1 MAERVTFR
9 SSTGPSLAGII
20 DRPAGAPRGWGV
32 FSHGFTLGKDSP
44 AAARICKQLA
54 EDGIGMLR
62 FDALGLADSE
72 GDWGDG
78 SFTVKVNDVIRACE
92 FMAAQGTPADILVGH
107 SFGGAAVL
115 AAARQSPGVR
125 AVATVGAPMDPG
137 HAEMQY
143 DAVVDRV
150 LSEGSAEW
158 MAGGRT
164 LTLKRA
170 FVEDVR
176 AASLQDKIR
185 SLRLPL
191 LILHSPT
198 DNTVGIENASEI
210 FRTARHPR
218 SFVSLEGSDHLLTG
232 PGQARRA
239 GRIIGAWADAYLGGE
254 QTV

>member
-1 MAERVTFR
+1 MAERVTFL
-9 SSTGPSLAGII
+9 SSTGPALAGII
-20 DRPAGAPRGWGV
+20 DRPAVEPRGWGV

-62 FDALGLADSE
+62 FDALGLGDSE

-92 FMAAQGTPADILVGH
+92 FMAEQNTIADILVGH
-107 SFGGAAVL
+107 SFGGAAVI

-125 AVATVGAPMDPG
+125 AVATVGAPMDPA
-137 HAEMQY
+137 HAEHQY

-150 LSEGSAEW
+150 LSEGSAQW
-158 MAGGRT
+158 MVGGRT

-176 AASLQDKIR
+176 AAALHEKIR

-198 DNTVGIENASEI
+198 DNTVGIANASEI

-239 GRIIGAWADAYLGGE
+239 GRIIGAWADAYLDAE
-254 QTV
+254 

>member
-1 MAERVTFR
+1 MAERVTFV

-20 DRPAGAPRGWGV
+20 DRPDREPRGWGV

-62 FDALGLADSE
+62 FDALGLGDSE

-92 FMAAQGTPADILVGH
+92 FMAGQGTPADILVGH
-107 SFGGAAVL
+107 SFGGAAVI
-115 AAARQSPGVR
+115 AAARHAPGVR
-125 AVATVGAPMDPG
+125 AVATVGAPVDPS
-137 HAEMQY
+137 HAEQHY

-176 AASLQDKIR
+176 AAALHDKIR
-185 SLRLPL
+185 CLRMPL

-218 SFVSLEGSDHLLTG
+218 SFVSLEGSEHLLTG

-239 GRIIGAWADAYLGGE
+239 GRIIGAWADAYLG
-254 QTV
+254 TD